1 MPTISK
7 KQLQEYE
14 HYKELERK
22 GQLLTPEGLRMI
34 CNANDN
40 NPTEIGKHILEC
52 LVRVEN
58 KR

>member
-7 KQLQEYE
+7 KQLQDYE
-14 HYKELERK
+14 HYKELQRK
-22 GQLLTPEGLRMI
+22 GQLLTAESLKII

-40 NPTEIGKHILEC
+40 NPIEIGKHILEC

-58 KR
+58 L